1 MGSDQSCHGVLGY
14 SKLPDFYL
22 KVIISSLIIITL
34 IFISVEAKK
43 ISYSLPFTLPE
54 GQIL

>member
-1 MGSDQSCHGVLGY
+1 MGSDQSCHGVLSY

-22 KVIISSLIIITL
+22 KVIISSLVIVTL
-34 IFISVEAKK
+34 IFTSVEAKE

-54 GQIL
+54 GHIL